1 MQTAC
6 SNLSLFGLW
15 AEMIAGPCATAGR
28 EPRQVRKEATA
39 AAGAVCRRQAR
50 LSSPPITFGVYL
62 RIQEANQVSYEVLAR
77 KYRPQSFAGLTGQE
91 HVSRTLQ
98 NAIDTGRVAHAF
110 LFTGARGVG
119 KTSSA
124 RILAK
129 ALNCE
134 HGPAAEPCNAC
145 PICKEITDGSSTD
158 VFEIDGA
165 SNTGVDDIRELR
177 DNSRYLP
184 SHSRYKIY
192 IIDEVHMLST
202 NAFNALLK
210 TLEEPP
216 PHVKFIFATTEPHK
230 LPITILSRCQRFD
243 FKRVPLIK
251 IVARLREIA
260 DQEGIVI
267 SDAALALV
275 ARKGDGS
282 MRDSIT
288 CFDQVLAFCG
298 NTVADGDVATLV
310 GVVDRRLLSDVSAAV
325 FGGDTQQTLEGV
337 RRVDAF
343 GYNIRQF
350 TQELIGHFRNLL
362 IIRSVPKPGEILD
375 LAEAELEELR
385 QQAAEQSATDIQR
398 RLALLVKA
406 ENEMAHASFPRLLLE
421 MALLKM
427 AMLQPVMPI
436 QQLLERIKHLE
447 TGVAQTTPDLWAPA
461 KQAPVKPAAAAQYAQ
476 PPVPPAQAAQ
486 AAQRPAV
493 TATSGGGG
501 WERFVAFCLEQKPA
515 IGALLEHG
523 SPLSYAPN
531 RIEIGFPEGSYFLT
545 SMQDSDNRQAVESL
559 AATFMHQP
567 ATIKISAI
575 SAAGDSEGTA
585 PCSLAEKKKLEAEQ
599 HRSAIRQEVTE
610 HPVVQEALRLLEGE
624 IVEIKEL

>member
-1 MQTAC
+1 M
-6 SNLSLFGLW
+6 
-15 AEMIAGPCATAGR
+15 
-28 EPRQVRKEATA
+28 
-39 AAGAVCRRQAR
+39 
-50 LSSPPITFGVYL
+50 
-62 RIQEANQVSYEVLAR
+62 SYEVLAR
-77 KYRPQSFAGLTGQE
+77 KYRPQTFAGLTGQE

-119 KTSSA
+119 KTSTA

-134 HGPAAEPCNAC
+134 QGVTLEPCNVC
-145 PICKEITDGSSTD
+145 PHCREITDGSSTD

-165 SNTGVDDIRELR
+165 SNTGVDDVRELR

-251 IVARLREIA
+251 IVGRLREIA

-267 SDAALALV
+267 NDAALALI

-298 NTVADGDVATLV
+298 NTVAVEDVATLV
-310 GVVDRRLLSDVSAAV
+310 GVVDRRLLAELSSAV
-325 FGGDTQQTLEGV
+325 FAGDTQGALEGV

-343 GYNIRQF
+343 GYNVRQF
-350 TQELIGHFRNLL
+350 TQELISHFRNLL

-385 QQAAEQSATDIQR
+385 QQAGEQSAADIQR
-398 RLALLVKA
+398 RLTLLVKA
-406 ENEMAHASFPRLLLE
+406 ESEMAHASFPRLLLE
-421 MALLKM
+421 MVLLKM
-427 AMLQPVMPI
+427 ATLQPVLPI
-436 QQLLERIKHLE
+436 QQLLDRIKHLE
-447 TGVAQTTPDLWAPA
+447 TGVAQTTPELWAAP
-461 KQAPVKPAAAAQYAQ
+461 KQAAARPVTPVRHEQ
-476 PPVPPAQAAQ
+476 PPVQQPAASAPQ
-486 AAQRPAV
+486 
-493 TATSGGGG
+493 GGGG

-515 IGALLEHG
+515 LGALLEHG
-523 SPLSYAPN
+523 SPLAYAPD
-531 RIEIGFPEGSYFLT
+531 RLEIGFPEGSYFLN
-545 SMQDSDNRQAVESL
+545 SLQDPDNKQAVDAL
-559 AATFMHQP
+559 AAQYMHQP
-567 ATIKISAI
+567 TVVKIVSI
-575 SAAGDSEGTA
+575 AAVADGNS
-585 PCSLAEKKKLEAEQ
+585 PCSLAEKKKHDEEQ
-599 HRSAIRQEVTE
+599 RRESIQREVKE
-610 HPVVQEALRLLEGE
+610 HPLVQEALRVLGGE

>member
-1 MQTAC
+1 M
-6 SNLSLFGLW
+6 
-15 AEMIAGPCATAGR
+15 
-28 EPRQVRKEATA
+28 
-39 AAGAVCRRQAR
+39 
-50 LSSPPITFGVYL
+50 
-62 RIQEANQVSYEVLAR
+62 SYEVLAR

-310 GVVDRRLLSDVSAAV
+310 GVVDRRLLSDISAAV
-325 FGGDTQQTLEGV
+325 FAADTQQTLEGV

-427 AMLQPVMPI
+427 ATLQPVMPI

-447 TGVAQTTPDLWAPA
+447 TGVAQTTPDLWASA
-461 KQAPVKPAAAAQYAQ
+461 KQTASRPTPVAQHGAQ
-476 PPVPPAQAAQ
+476 PTQAAQ
-486 AAQRPAV
+486 ASSRPA
-493 TATSGGGG
+493 TATTIQGAGGG

-523 SPLSYAPN
+523 SPLAYAPDK
-531 RIEIGFPEGSYFLT
+531 IEIGFPEGSYFLT
-545 SMQDSDNRQAVESL
+545 SMQDSDNKQAVEGL
-559 AATFMHQP
+559 AAAFMHQP
-567 ATIKISAI
+567 TAI
-575 SAAGDSEGTA
+575 RITAIPAASESEGTA

-599 HRSAIRQEVTE
+599 HRNAIRQEVTD

>member
-1 MQTAC
+1 
-6 SNLSLFGLW
+6 
-15 AEMIAGPCATAGR
+15 
-28 EPRQVRKEATA
+28 
-39 AAGAVCRRQAR
+39 
-50 LSSPPITFGVYL
+50 
-62 RIQEANQVSYEVLAR
+62 VSYEVLAR
-77 KYRPQSFAGLTGQE
+77 KYRPQTFAGLTGQE

-134 HGPAAEPCNAC
+134 HGPTTEPCNNC
-145 PICKEITDGSSTD
+145 HLCREITDGSSTD

-165 SNTGVDDIRELR
+165 SNTGVDDVRELR

-251 IVARLREIA
+251 IVGRLREIA
-260 DQEGIVI
+260 NQEGITI
-267 SDAALALV
+267 SDAALALI

-298 NTVADGDVATLV
+298 NTVADEDVASLV
-310 GVVDRRLLSDVSAAV
+310 GVVDRRLLAEISATV
-325 FGGDTQQTLEGV
+325 FAADPQGALEGV

-343 GYNIRQF
+343 GYNVRQF
-350 TQELIGHFRNLL
+350 TQELIIHFRNLL
-362 IIRSVPKPGEILD
+362 IIRSVQKPGDILD
-375 LAEAELEELR
+375 LAEAELDELR
-385 QQAAEQSATDIQR
+385 QQAGEQSAGDIQR

-406 ENEMAHASFPRLLLE
+406 EGEMAHSSFPRLLLE

-427 AMLQPVMPI
+427 AALQPVVPI

-447 TGVAQTTPDLWAPA
+447 TGIAHTTPELWSAPA
-461 KQAPVKPAAAAQYAQ
+461 TTVQ
-476 PPVPPAQAAQ
+476 PVPKTAP
-486 AAQRPAV
+486 PAV
-493 TATSGGGG
+493 QESIVPRVAVAASAASHGGG
-501 WERFVAFCLEQKPA
+501 WERFVTFCLEQKPA
-515 IGALLEHG
+515 LGAILEHG
-523 SPLSYAPN
+523 SPLSYAPD
-531 RIEIGFPEGSYFLT
+531 RIEIGFPEDSYFLT
-545 SMQDSDNRQAVESL
+545 SMQDLDNKKAVDAL
-559 AATFMHQP
+559 AAQFMHQS
-567 ATIKISAI
+567 TIIKITAI
-575 SAAGDSEGTA
+575 GAVDSAAGDAT
-585 PCSLAEKKKLEAEQ
+585 PRSLAEKKKYDEEQ
-599 HRSAIRQEVTE
+599 RRELIVREVHG
-610 HPVVQEALRLLEGE
+610 HPVVQESLRVLGGE
-624 IVEIKEL
+624 IVEIKEA

>member
-1 MQTAC
+1 
-6 SNLSLFGLW
+6 
-15 AEMIAGPCATAGR
+15 
-28 EPRQVRKEATA
+28 
-39 AAGAVCRRQAR
+39 
-50 LSSPPITFGVYL
+50 
-62 RIQEANQVSYEVLAR
+62 VSYEVLAR
-77 KYRPQSFAGLTGQE
+77 KYRPQTFAGLTGQE

-119 KTSSA
+119 KTSTA

-134 HGPAAEPCNAC
+134 QGVTLEPCNVC
-145 PICKEITDGSSTD
+145 PHCREITDGSSTD

-165 SNTGVDDIRELR
+165 SNTGVDDVRELR

-251 IVARLREIA
+251 IVGRLREIA

-267 SDAALALV
+267 SDAALALI

-298 NTVADGDVATLV
+298 NTVAVEDVATLV
-310 GVVDRRLLSDVSAAV
+310 GVVDRRLLADLSSAV
-325 FGGDTQQTLEGV
+325 FAGDTQGALEGV

-343 GYNIRQF
+343 GYNVRQF
-350 TQELIGHFRNLL
+350 TQELIIHFRNLL

-385 QQAAEQSATDIQR
+385 QQAGEQSAADIQR
-398 RLALLVKA
+398 RLTLLVKA
-406 ENEMAHASFPRLLLE
+406 ESEMAHASFPRLLLE
-421 MALLKM
+421 MVLLKM
-427 AMLQPVMPI
+427 ANLQPVLPI
-436 QQLLERIKHLE
+436 QQLLDRIKHLE
-447 TGVAQTTPDLWAPA
+447 TGVAQTTPELWATP
-461 KQAPVKPAAAAQYAQ
+461 KQQAAAKPVPPVRHEQ
-476 PPVPPAQAAQ
+476 PPVQQPVASVPQ
-486 AAQRPAV
+486 
-493 TATSGGGG
+493 GGGG

-515 IGALLEHG
+515 LGALLEHG
-523 SPLSYAPN
+523 SPLAYAPD
-531 RIEIGFPEGSYFLT
+531 RLEIGFPEGSYFLN
-545 SMQDSDNRQAVESL
+545 SLQDPDNKQAVDAL
-559 AATFMHQP
+559 AAQYMHQP
-567 ATIKISAI
+567 TVVKIVSI
-575 SAAGDSEGTA
+575 AAVADGNS
-585 PCSLAEKKKLEAEQ
+585 PCSLAEKKKHDEEQ
-599 HRSAIRQEVTE
+599 RRESIQREVKE
-610 HPVVQEALRLLEGE
+610 HPLVQEALRVLGGE

>member
-1 MQTAC
+1 M
-6 SNLSLFGLW
+6 
-15 AEMIAGPCATAGR
+15 
-28 EPRQVRKEATA
+28 
-39 AAGAVCRRQAR
+39 
-50 LSSPPITFGVYL
+50 
-62 RIQEANQVSYEVLAR
+62 SYEVLAR
-77 KYRPQSFAGLTGQE
+77 KYRPQTFAGLTGQE

-110 LFTGARGVG
+110 LFSGARGVG
-119 KTSSA
+119 KTSTA

-134 HGPAAEPCNAC
+134 QGVSLEPCNVC
-145 PICKEITDGSSTD
+145 PQCREITDGSSTD

-165 SNTGVDDIRELR
+165 SNTGVDDVRELR

-251 IVARLREIA
+251 IVGRLREIA

-267 SDAALALV
+267 SDAALALI

-298 NTVADGDVATLV
+298 NTVADEDVATLV
-310 GVVDRRLLSDVSAAV
+310 GVVDRRLLAELSSAV
-325 FGGDTQQTLEGV
+325 FAGNTQGALEGV

-343 GYNIRQF
+343 GYNVRQF
-350 TQELIGHFRNLL
+350 TQELISHFRNLL
-362 IIRSVPKPGEILD
+362 IIRSVSKPGEILD

-385 QQAAEQSATDIQR
+385 QQAGEQSATDIQR
-398 RLALLVKA
+398 RLTLLVKA
-406 ENEMAHASFPRLLLE
+406 EGEMAHASFPRLLLE

-427 AMLQPVMPI
+427 TTLQPVLPI
-436 QQLLERIKHLE
+436 QQLLDRIKHLE
-447 TGVAQTTPDLWAPA
+447 TGVAQTTPELWSA
-461 KQAPVKPAAAAQYAQ
+461 
-476 PPVPPAQAAQ
+476 
-486 AAQRPAV
+486 PAV
-493 TATSGGGG
+493 TQQSTPRNAVPPRQEPAVAHAAPTPAVSTGGGGG
-501 WERFVAFCLEQKPA
+501 WERFVTFCLEQKPA
-515 IGALLEHG
+515 LGALLEHG
-523 SPLSYAPN
+523 SPLAYAPD
-531 RIEIGFPEGSYFLT
+531 RIEIGFPEGSYYLT
-545 SMQDSDNRQAVESL
+545 SLQDVDNKKAVDAL
-559 AATFMHQP
+559 AAQFMHQS
-567 ATIKISAI
+567 TVVKIVSI
-575 SAAGDSEGTA
+575 AAVGDGA
-585 PCSLAEKKKLEAEQ
+585 PPCSLAEKKKHDEEQ
-599 HRSAIRQEVTE
+599 RRESIQREVKE
-610 HPVVQEALRLLEGE
+610 HPVVQEALRVLGGE

>member
-1 MQTAC
+1 
-6 SNLSLFGLW
+6 
-15 AEMIAGPCATAGR
+15 
-28 EPRQVRKEATA
+28 
-39 AAGAVCRRQAR
+39 
-50 LSSPPITFGVYL
+50 
-62 RIQEANQVSYEVLAR
+62 VSYEVLAR
-77 KYRPQSFAGLTGQE
+77 KYRPQTFAGLTGQE

-134 HGPAAEPCNAC
+134 LGPAAEPCNVC
-145 PICKEITDGSSTD
+145 HLCKEITAGSSTD

-251 IVARLREIA
+251 MVGRLREIA
-260 DQEGIVI
+260 DQEFIDI
-267 SDAALALV
+267 SDAALALI

-282 MRDSIT
+282 MRDAIT

-298 NTVADGDVATLV
+298 NQVVDDDVAVLV
-310 GVVDRRLLSDVSAAV
+310 GVVDRRLLADISAAV
-325 FGGDTQQTLEGV
+325 FSADSQGALAGV

-350 TQELIGHFRNLL
+350 TQELIIHFRNLL
-362 IIRSVPKPGEILD
+362 IIRSVPKPAEILD
-375 LAEAELEELR
+375 LAEPELDELR
-385 QQAAEQSATDIQR
+385 HQAGEQSASDIQR
-398 RLALLVKA
+398 RLSLLVKA
-406 ENEMAHASFPRLLLE
+406 EGEMAHASFPRLLLE
-421 MALLKM
+421 IALLKM
-427 AMLQPVMPI
+427 SALQPVVPI

-447 TGVAQTTPDLWAPA
+447 TGVASTPGLWPPSVASPAPA
-461 KQAPVKPAAAAQYAQ
+461 
-476 PPVPPAQAAQ
+476 
-486 AAQRPAV
+486 R
-493 TATSGGGG
+493 TATASMPQQSPAPHSVSSRQEPVRGGG

-515 IGALLEHG
+515 LGALLEHG
-523 SPLSYAPN
+523 SPLAYAPD
-531 RIEIGFPEGSYFLT
+531 RIEIGFPEGSYYLT
-545 SMQDSDNRQAVESL
+545 SLQDPDNKKAVDGL
-559 AATFMHQP
+559 AAQFMHQS
-567 ATIKISAI
+567 TVVKITSI
-575 SAAGDSEGTA
+575 VSDDDDDS
-585 PCSLAEKKKLEAEQ
+585 PCSLAEKKKHEAEQ
-599 HRSAIRQEVTE
+599 RRESIRREVNE
-610 HPVVQEALRLLEGE
+610 HPVVQEALRVLGGE